1 MKKNDILRVR
11 IDAVTLAAL
20 KRICSEWGCSLS
32 HVLRESVAR
41 EISRLGGNS
50 DALVPSMNGLDESTT
65 RPSRD
70 DREVCARLLSS
81 ILMGQQ
87 SRRQLSAEQLQRKQ
101 REVFQLLESLFGAL
115 CAPSAHAQPTRTHQG
130 IHPTGLE
137 AAGVARPALPCPRRD
152 DDLAV
157 DVGGPDGAR
166 THSCKAS
173 AAL

>member
-20 KRICSEWGCSLS
+20 KRICNEWGCSLS

-41 EISRLGGNS
+41 EITRLEGNS
-50 DALVPSMNGLDESTT
+50 DALVSSMNGPNESAM
-65 RPSRD
+65 RLSRD
-70 DREVCARLLSS
+70 DREACARLLSS
-81 ILMGQQ
+81 ILIGQP

-101 REVFQLLESLFGAL
+101 REVLQLLEALFGAL
-115 CAPSAHAQPTRTHQG
+115 CAPSAYAQPTRLHEG
-130 IHPTGLE
+130 IHPAGLE
-137 AAGVARPALPCPRRD
+137 ATGMARPALPCMRRD

-157 DVGGPDGAR
+157 EVGGPDVVR
-166 THSCKAS
+166 THSSKAS